1 MSVKRRKQKVEAD
14 LRTIIV
20 RVLFMSGIG
29 TAVFFVLTALASF
42 VCLKNDS
49 SPEAYGY
56 FDLAIGTAAGFVCG
70 FFATRPVKK
79 KGLIIGTVSTM
90 PMYLV
95 VSCISI
101 LVSHGG
107 LGLTGWL
114 LGAVMLIAGA
124 IGGIVA
130 VN

>member
-1 MSVKRRKQKVEAD
+1 MSVKRRKQKAEAD

-20 RVLFMSGIG
+20 RVLIMSGIG
-29 TAVFFVLTALASF
+29 TVIFFVLTALASLI
-42 VCLKNDS
+42 CLKNDS

-95 VSCISI
+95 VTCISVI
-101 LVSHGG
+101 ASHSG
-107 LGLTGWL
+107 LGMTGWI
-114 LGAVMLIAGA
+114 LGVVMLIAGA